1 MASCS
6 ATGSNGH
13 HKITLNVTQ
22 GSQSTANNTTTINYS
37 VVLDPVQNGYDWVYN
52 NSDPFTCSYTING
65 TTRTC
70 TLRKYNGTSTVTLA
84 SGSQT
89 VSHNSDGTKTVS
101 FSFSVTSQSA
111 YYLIGSCS
119 ASGSLT
125 LTTIPRASTFTAS
138 NGTLG
143 TSQTFTV
150 TRASTSFTH
159 TLTYKVGSATGT
171 IGSAK
176 TTGNLTWTPPTSLA
190 SQNTTG
196 SSVSCTL
203 TLTTYSGNTSI
214 GTSSKTISLAIPA
227 GNPSFTLGTSDTKGY
242 LSTYSGYVKTKS
254 VIRTALTSVS
264 CTYSASV
271 RSYSVTY
278 RKTNASGA
286 TLATGSTAT
295 TDWTP
300 NWAGTVHITARVT
313 DSRGR
318 YTEKTTTVTV
328 LDYANPVI
336 NTLTVGRYSDSAGT
350 KKNDAGDYAK
360 VTYAGTYTSLSNKNS
375 ANITIKYKK
384 HSESTWTTAVN
395 ASTTLS
401 GSTPT
406 FAADAGSTYDVVA
419 EIKDNFNTT
428 AITKTATISTAAVLM
443 HWRAN
448 GNGIAFGKMS
458 EEDDVFD
465 IGFNNL
471 RIRRNGQPSLVMHR
485 TDIDTQG
492 VMYLW
497 NNGATDPG
505 LAFGLKAA
513 EDSDFTY
520 TAVIGKSLVRPYTN
534 EGSSLGSSEFQW
546 NGVYGKT
553 LYENGT
559 SLANKYAPKLSVIA
573 NESNLNWTGGTTVAS
588 GGNWKTLGSY
598 TFSAGEYLIFTRLKV
613 DGNANGTRRMMWAT
627 GNNNTTAWRE
637 NSYEVV
643 QGCAGWTNC
652 QCVFFAGTSSS
663 ATRYLRFYQ
672 DSGSALA
679 VYVSVQIIKIA

>member
-6 ATGSNGH
+6 ANGSNGH
-13 HKITLNVTQ
+13 HKVTLNVTQ

-37 VVLDPVQNGYDWVYN
+37 VVLSPLDDGWDWRYRK
-52 NSDPFTCSYTING
+52 SDPFTCSYTING

-70 TLRKYNGTSTVTLA
+70 TLRVYDGSSTVTLA

-111 YYLIGSCS
+111 SYLIGSCS
-119 ASGSLT
+119 ASGSIT

-196 SSVSCTL
+196 SSLSCTL
-203 TLTTYSGNTSI
+203 TLTTYSGSTSI
-214 GTSSKTISLAIPA
+214 GTSSKTITLTIPA

-271 RSYSVTY
+271 KSYSVTY

-286 TLATGSTAT
+286 SLATGSTAT

-300 NWAGTVHITARVT
+300 NWAGTVHITAIVT

-318 YTEKTTTVTV
+318 STSKTTTVTV

-350 KKNDAGDYAK
+350 TKNDAGDYAK

-384 HSESTWTTAVN
+384 HSDSTWTTAVN

-401 GSTPT
+401 GETPV
-406 FAADAGSTYDVVA
+406 FEADAGSTYDVVA

-428 AITKTATISTAAVLM
+428 AITKTAKISTAAVLM

-448 GNGIAFGKMS
+448 GNGIAFGKMT

-465 IGFNNL
+465 IGFSVL
-471 RIRRNGQPSLVMHR
+471 RIQRNGQPSLTMHR

-505 LAFGLKAA
+505 FAFGFEAA
-513 EDSDFTY
+513 GETSYTY
-520 TAVIGKSLVRPYTN
+520 TAVIGKSLIRPYTN
-534 EGSSLGSSEFQW
+534 EGSSLGSSAFQW
-546 NGVYGKT
+546 NGIYGKT

-559 SLANKYAPKLSVIA
+559 SLANKYAPKLSVLA
-573 NESNLNWTGGTTVAS
+573 NESDLGWTSQNTVAS
-588 GGNWKTLGSY
+588 GGDWKNLGSY
-598 TFSAGEYLIFTRLKV
+598 TFSAGSYIIITRLRIA
-613 DGNANGTRRMMWAT
+613 GNANGTRRFMWAT
-627 GNNNTTAWRE
+627 TSSGTTTWRS
-637 NSYEVV
+637 NSYESV
-643 QGCAGWTNC
+643 QGCVGWTNC
-652 QCVFFAGTSSS
+652 QSVFFAAVSSS
-663 ATRYLRFYQ
+663 ETRYLKFYQ
-672 DSGSALA
+672 DSGSALG
-679 VYVSVQIIKIA
+679 VSVHVQILKIA

>member
-1 MASCS
+1 M
-6 ATGSNGH
+6 
-13 HKITLNVTQ
+13 TQ

-37 VVLDPVQNGYDWVYN
+37 VVLSPLDDGWDWRYS

-70 TLRKYNGTSTVTLA
+70 TLRVYDGSSTVTLA

-111 YYLIGSCS
+111 SYLIGSCS
-119 ASGSLT
+119 ASGSIT

-196 SSVSCTL
+196 SSLSCTL

-214 GTSSKTISLAIPA
+214 GTSSKTITLTIPA

-242 LSTYSGYVKTKS
+242 LSTYSGYIKTKS
-254 VIRTALTSVS
+254 VIRTSLTSVS

-271 RSYSVTY
+271 KSYSVTY

-286 TLATGSTAT
+286 SLATGSTAT

-300 NWAGTVHITARVT
+300 NWAGTVHITATVT

-318 YTEKTTTVTV
+318 STSKTTTVTV
-328 LDYANPVI
+328 LDYANPTI

-350 KKNDAGDYAK
+350 TKNDAGEYAK
-360 VTYAGTYTSLSNKNS
+360 ITYAGSYTSLSNKNS

-384 HSESTWTTAVN
+384 HSDSTWTTAVN

-401 GSTPT
+401 GETSV
-406 FAADAGSTYDVVA
+406 FAADAGSTYDVIA

-428 AITKTATISTAAVLM
+428 AITKTAKISTAAVLM

-458 EEDDVFD
+458 EEDNAMEVGYSQ
-465 IGFNNL
+465 IYMK
-471 RIRRNGQPSLVMHR
+471 RNSEPSLVMHR
-485 TDIDTQG
+485 TDTDNAGSI
-492 VMYLW
+492 YLW
-497 NNGATDPG
+497 KSSDGTTPG
-505 LAFGLKAA
+505 FAFRFKAA
-513 EDSDFTY
+513 GETAWTY
-520 TAVIGKSLVRPYTN
+520 SAAITKDLVRPYSNKQTSL
-534 EGSSLGSSEFQW
+534 GTSSLQW
-546 NGVYGKT
+546 KNIYGET
-553 LYENGT
+553 IYENGT
-559 SLANKYAPKLSVIA
+559 SLANKYHPKMELTNLGATSSKAVANNTWVTVQTNTFTKAGTYLIVAWCDWTSSFNNQTNFRLRLSRSGDSSVAERTVRFNASSGGGAVNVVFWSVSA
-573 NESNLNWTGGTTVAS
+573 NDVLNMDAWQAS
-588 GGNWKTLGSY
+588 GSSKNART
-598 TFSAGEYLIFTRLKV
+598 AGHWLQL
-613 DGNANGTRRMMWAT
+613 
-627 GNNNTTAWRE
+627 
-637 NSYEVV
+637 S
-643 QGCAGWTNC
+643 
-652 QCVFFAGTSSS
+652 
-663 ATRYLRFYQ
+663 
-672 DSGSALA
+672 
-679 VYVSVQIIKIA
+679 

>member
-6 ATGSNGH
+6 ANGSNGH

-37 VVLDPVQNGYDWVYN
+37 VVLSPLDDGWDWRYN

-70 TLRKYNGTSTVTLA
+70 TLRVYDGSSTVTLA

-111 YYLIGSCS
+111 SYLIGSCS
-119 ASGSLT
+119 ASGSIT

-159 TLTYKVGSATGT
+159 TLTYKVGSTTGT

-196 SSVSCTL
+196 SSLSCTL
-203 TLTTYSGNTSI
+203 TLTTYSGSTSI
-214 GTSSKTISLAIPA
+214 GTSSKTITLTIPA

-242 LSTYSGYVKTKS
+242 LATYSGYVKTKS
-254 VIRTALTSVS
+254 VIRTSLTSVS

-271 RSYSVTY
+271 KSYSVTY

-286 TLATGSTAT
+286 SLATGSTAT

-328 LDYANPVI
+328 LDYANPTI

-350 KKNDAGDYAK
+350 TKNDAGEYAK

-384 HSESTWTTAVN
+384 HSDSTWTTAVN

-401 GSTPT
+401 GETPT

-458 EEDDVFD
+458 EEDNAMEVGYSQ
-465 IGFNNL
+465 IYMK
-471 RIRRNGQPSLVMHR
+471 RNSEPSLVMHR
-485 TDIDTQG
+485 TDTDNAGSI
-492 VMYLW
+492 YLW
-497 NNGATDPG
+497 KSSDGTDPG
-505 LAFGLKAA
+505 FAFRFKAA
-513 EDSDFTY
+513 GETAWTY
-520 TAVIGKSLVRPYTN
+520 SAAITKDLIRPYSNKQTSL
-534 EGSSLGSSEFQW
+534 GTSSLQW
-546 NGVYGKT
+546 KNIYGET
-553 LYENGT
+553 IYENGT
-559 SLANKYAPKLSVIA
+559 SLANKYHPKMELTNLGATSSKAVANNTWVTVQTNTFTKAGTYLIVAFADWTSSFNSQTNFRLRLSRSGDSSVA
-573 NESNLNWTGGTTVAS
+573 ERTVRFNAS
-588 GGNWKTLGSY
+588 GGGGAVNAVFWSV
-598 TFSAGEYLIFTRLKV
+598 SANDVLNM
-613 DGNANGTRRMMWAT
+613 D
-627 GNNNTTAWRE
+627 AWQ
-637 NSYEVV
+637 S
-643 QGCAGWTNC
+643 
-652 QCVFFAGTSSS
+652 
-663 ATRYLRFYQ
+663 
-672 DSGSALA
+672 SGSSKNAHTAGHWL
-679 VYVSVQIIKIA
+679 KIG

>member
-6 ATGSNGH
+6 ANGSNGH
-13 HKITLNVTQ
+13 HKVTLNVTQ

-37 VVLDPVQNGYDWVYN
+37 VVLSPLDDGWDWRYS

-70 TLRKYNGTSTVTLA
+70 TLRVYDGSSTVTLA

-111 YYLIGSCS
+111 SYLIGSCS
-119 ASGSLT
+119 ASGSIT

-196 SSVSCTL
+196 SSLSCTL
-203 TLTTYSGNTSI
+203 TLTTYSGSTSI
-214 GTSSKTISLAIPA
+214 GTSSKTITLTIPA

-242 LSTYSGYVKTKS
+242 LSTYSGYIKTKS
-254 VIRTALTSVS
+254 VIRTSLTSVS

-271 RSYSVTY
+271 KSYSVTY

-286 TLATGSTAT
+286 SLATGSTAT

-300 NWAGTVHITARVT
+300 NWAGTVHITATVT

-318 YTEKTTTVTV
+318 STSKTTTVTV

-350 KKNDAGDYAK
+350 TKNDAGDYAK

-384 HSESTWTTAVN
+384 HSDSTWTTAVN

-406 FAADAGSTYDVVA
+406 FEADAGSTYDVVA

-448 GNGIAFGKMS
+448 GNGIAFGKMT

-465 IGFNNL
+465 IGFSVL
-471 RIRRNGQPSLVMHR
+471 RIKRNSEPSLVMHR
-485 TDIDTQG
+485 TDTDNTGSI
-492 VMYLW
+492 YLW
-497 NNGATDPG
+497 KSSDGTDPG
-505 LAFGLKAA
+505 FAFRFKAA
-513 EDSDFTY
+513 GETAWTY
-520 TAVIGKSLVRPYTN
+520 SAAITKDLIRPYSNKQTSL
-534 EGSSLGSSEFQW
+534 GTSSLQW
-546 NGVYGKT
+546 KNIYGAT
-553 LYENGT
+553 IYENGT
-559 SLANKYAPKLSVIA
+559 SLANKYHPKMELTNLGATSSKAVANNTWVTVQTNTFTKAGTYLIVAYADWTSSFNSQTNFRLRLSRSGDSSVA
-573 NESNLNWTGGTTVAS
+573 ERTVRFNAS
-588 GGNWKTLGSY
+588 GGGGAVNSVFWSV
-598 TFSAGEYLIFTRLKV
+598 SANDVLNM
-613 DGNANGTRRMMWAT
+613 D
-627 GNNNTTAWRE
+627 AW
-637 NSYEVV
+637 
-643 QGCAGWTNC
+643 QA
-652 QCVFFAGTSSS
+652 
-663 ATRYLRFYQ
+663 
-672 DSGSALA
+672 SGSSKNASTAGHWLKL
-679 VYVSVQIIKIA
+679 S